1 MDLYNSTNNCNS
13 IILIGYM
20 GCGKTS
26 IGKKLSKKINYDF
39 IDLDKE
45 IEKKL
50 NKSISQIFTDLGEL
64 EFRKIENRILMK
76 ILSFK
81 HQFILS
87 VGGGTPCYYDNMNVI
102 LSKSKY
108 SIYLKVP
115 LKILSK
121 RLYLKKEKR
130 PILSNIDSINNMK
143 EFIAKH
149 IFERIP
155 FYEKSNFVIESNRD
169 DDKLVIDKIM
179 EILKQ

>member
-1 MDLYNSTNNCNS
+1 
-13 IILIGYM
+13 
-20 GCGKTS
+20 
-26 IGKKLSKKINYDF
+26 
-39 IDLDKE
+39 
-45 IEKKL
+45 
-50 NKSISQIFTDLGEL
+50 
-64 EFRKIENRILMK
+64 MK
-76 ILSFK
+76 ILSLK

-87 VGGGTPCYYDNMNVI
+87 VGGGTPCYYDNMNLI

-169 DDKLVIDKIM
+169 DDKLVIEKII

>member
-1 MDLYNSTNNCNS
+1 MYSLKSANCFNS

-20 GCGKTS
+20 GSGKTS
-26 IGKKLSKKINYDF
+26 IGKKLSKKINFKF
-39 IDLDKE
+39 IDLDE
-45 IEKKL
+45 MIEKKL

-64 EFRKIENRILMK
+64 EFRKIENRILID
-76 ILSFK
+76 ILRYE

-87 VGGGTPCYYDNMNVI
+87 LGGGTPCYYDNMNAI
-102 LSKSKY
+102 LSKTKY

-121 RLYLKKEKR
+121 RLYSRKEKR
-130 PILSNIDSINNMK
+130 PILSNIDSVNNMK

-169 DDKLVIDKIM
+169 NGKLVIDKII
-179 EILKQ
+179 EIIKQ